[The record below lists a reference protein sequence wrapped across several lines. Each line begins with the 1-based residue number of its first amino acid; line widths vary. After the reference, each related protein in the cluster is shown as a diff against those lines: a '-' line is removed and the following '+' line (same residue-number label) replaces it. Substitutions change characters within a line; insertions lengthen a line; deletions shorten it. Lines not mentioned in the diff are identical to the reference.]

1 VNQNLKNK
9 SPTLSVSQATRVRIP
24 WKEGDTITKWN
35 ETCAWAIEHYGLPGD
50 RYSTHPTEGYMDF
63 YFQDERDAIHFNLR
77 WL

>member
-35 ETCAWAIEHYGLPGD
+35 ETCAWAMEKFGLPGD
-50 RYSTHPTEGYMDF
+50 KYSTHPTEGYMDF
-63 YFQDERDAIHFNLR
+63 YFQDEKDAIHFSLR

>member
-1 VNQNLKNK
+1 MNQNLKNK

-35 ETCAWAIEHYGLPGD
+35 ETCAWAMEKFGLPGD
-50 RYSTHPTEGYMDF
+50 KYSTHPTEGYMDF
-63 YFQDERDAIHFNLR
+63 YFQDEKDAIHFSLR